1 MSDDVRI
8 EMHWVSSAIYREAP
22 DIRTPSRVR
31 RGFGRKS
38 GSSAG
43 IVQAGSIAA
52 LQLTCSCLLPFGI
65 NLRGF
70 ILFEEALAEP
80 FELVAASS

>member
-22 DIRTPSRVR
+22 DIRTPSVR
-31 RGFGRKS
+31 RGYGRKS

-52 LQLTCSCLLPFGI
+52 LQLTCSCLLPFGT

-80 FELVAASS
+80 FELVATSS